1 MSVLEL
7 IQLTRALEDAEKRIA
22 VLETALQYYA
32 DPKNWYS
39 SGYTAKNMIND
50 DCASEWHA
58 GSRSRAALIPSKA
71 LEESS

>member
-1 MSVLEL
+1 MSALEL
-7 IQLTRALEDAEKRIA
+7 IQFTRQLEEAEKRIA

-50 DCASEWHA
+50 DCGNEWHA
-58 GSRSRAALIPSKA
+58 GSRAREALAPSGTGG
-71 LEESS
+71 EG